1 MRGCK
6 LESEK
11 TIKKK
16 GRGST
21 DFKLLSDENIII
33 VRWFDNKPVNLISSY
48 VAVEPIDSVRRYDQ
62 REKTYI
68 DVPRPSIVKV
78 YNTYMGGADKL
89 DMMCAFYKGQI
100 KSRRWYIYI
109 WLHSVTVALVS
120 SWLLY
125 RRDQMIHSNSKTM
138 KLRDFQQ
145 QVATS
150 LRKIATKRRPS
161 FTNFSRKCKRE
172 HKQPTVP
179 VDARKDG
186 VGHIPIWD
194 NKRNRC
200 GFCKDNKFSCVKCG
214 KCNVWLCF
222 NKERACYGDYHE

>member
-11 TIKKK
+11 TMKKK

-21 DFKLLSDENIII
+21 DFKILSDENIII
-33 VRWFDNKPVNLISSY
+33 VRWFDNKSVNLISSY
-48 VAVEPIDSVRRYDQ
+48 VAAEPIDSVRRYDQ

-68 DVPRPSIVKV
+68 DIPRPSIVKV
-78 YNTYMGGADKL
+78 YNTYMRGIDKL
-89 DMMCAFYKGQI
+89 DMICSLYKGQM
-100 KSRRWYIYI
+100 KSRRWYIRI
-109 WLHSVTVALVS
+109 WLHPVTVALVN

-125 RRDQMIHSNSKTM
+125 RRDQMIHGNSKTM
-138 KLRDFQQ
+138 KLRDFQL
-145 QVATS
+145 QVATT
-150 LRKIATKRRPS
+150 LRKIATKRRLS
-161 FTNFSRKCKRE
+161 LTNFSRKCKRE

-179 VDARKDG
+179 VDVGKDG
-186 VGHIPIWD
+186 VGHMPIRD
-194 NKRNRC
+194 SKLNHC
-200 GFCKDNKFSCVKCG
+200 GFYRDNRFSYVKCG